1 LRNAHT
7 RREVIFALRL
17 LYPSSIATG
26 PVAQAHATAGPS
38 RERQNVAY
46 GIEWPAQTNSNTASG
61 SPTMNPEAGP
71 SVNQPFEFS
80 GKGGEYFRIWIVNLA
95 LTIITLGIYSAWAK
109 VRRLQ
114 YFHRNTTLL
123 GNSFDYHGSP
133 IAILKG
139 RLIGLGLLAGY
150 NLAFAFNM
158 ALGMSVFFLLI
169 AALPWLV
176 QRSVC
181 FKLHNSSYRG
191 LRFRFNGTVGGA
203 YGVLLGWPL
212 LNLPALGLLTPL
224 VQQRLKAYLHGNSA
238 FGVTSFNFSAGA
250 GEFYRLFL
258 KLLGMIVIPL
268 IVFVTASAMLNVFGG
283 MGSMPDVAGARKDP
297 AQMQKIIM
305 PMIIATMMFYLT
317 LFLVIG
323 PWFAARM
330 QNLVWNRTA
339 LAQHTFTS
347 RVRARDLLLLYVTNF
362 IAIVLTLGLFKPF
375 ADIRLAKYRLTHMA
389 LQTQGNMDEF
399 FAHEQQ
405 AVTALGEETAHLF
418 DVDISF

>member
-1 LRNAHT
+1 
-7 RREVIFALRL
+7 
-17 LYPSSIATG
+17 
-26 PVAQAHATAGPS
+26 
-38 RERQNVAY
+38 
-46 GIEWPAQTNSNTASG
+46 
-61 SPTMNPEAGP
+61 MNPETSQNAT
-71 SVNQPFEFS
+71 QPFEFS

-95 LTIITLGIYSAWAK
+95 LTLLTLGVYSAWAK

-123 GNSFDYHGSP
+123 GNSFDYHGNP

-139 RLIGLGLLAGY
+139 RLLGVGLLAGY
-150 NLAFAFNM
+150 NVAFALN
-158 ALGMSVFFLLI
+158 ATLGMIVFVLLI
-169 AALPWLV
+169 AAVPWLV

-181 FKLHNSSYRG
+181 FKLHNISYRG
-191 LRFRFNGTVGGA
+191 LRFRFNGSVKDA
-203 YGVLLGWPL
+203 YIALLGWPL

-224 VQQRLKAYLHGNSA
+224 VHHRLKAYLQGNAA
-238 FGVTSFNFSAGA
+238 FGTTPFSFSART

-258 KLLGMIVIPL
+258 KLLAMIVIPL
-268 IVFVTASAMLNVFGG
+268 LVFGAVAAMFNVFGG
-283 MGSMPDVAGARKDP
+283 MGAMSDMAGARKDP
-297 AQMQKIIM
+297 AQLQKIIM
-305 PMIIATMMFYLT
+305 PMVIVTLLFYLT

-339 LAQHTFTS
+339 LDPHAFTS

-375 ADIRLAKYRLTHMA
+375 ADIRLAKYRLTHLA
-389 LQTQGNMDEF
+389 LQTQGNLDEF
-399 FAHEQQ
+399 LAHQQ
-405 AVTALGEETAHLF
+405 QTVTALGEETSELF

>member
-1 LRNAHT
+1 
-7 RREVIFALRL
+7 
-17 LYPSSIATG
+17 
-26 PVAQAHATAGPS
+26 
-38 RERQNVAY
+38 
-46 GIEWPAQTNSNTASG
+46 
-61 SPTMNPEAGP
+61 MNPEVIPNDHSLDSADG
-71 SVNQPFEFS
+71 PFEFS

-95 LTIITLGIYSAWAK
+95 LTILTLGIYSAWAK

-139 RLIGLGLLAGY
+139 RLIGLALLAGY
-150 NLAFAFNM
+150 NLAFAFNA
-158 ALGMSVFFLLI
+158 ALGAIVFLLLI
-169 AALPWLV
+169 VALPWLV
-176 QRSVC
+176 QRSIC
-181 FKLHNSSYRG
+181 FKLHNTSYRG
-191 LRFRFNGTVGGA
+191 LRFRFNGSVGRA

-238 FGVTSFNFSAGA
+238 FGTAPFNFSAGPGA
-250 GEFYRLFL
+250 FYMLFL

-268 IVFVTASAMLNVFGG
+268 FLLGVLSALFNIFGN
-283 MGSMPDVAGARKDP
+283 MGSMSDMAGARKDP
-297 AQMQKIIM
+297 AQLQKIIM
-305 PMIIATMMFYLT
+305 PMIIATMAFYLT

-330 QNLVWNRTA
+330 QNLVWNHTA
-339 LAQHTFTS
+339 LGPNALTS

-389 LQTQGNMDEF
+389 LQTQGNLEEF
-399 FAHEQQ
+399 LAHEQQ
-405 AVTALGEETAHLF
+405 SVNALGEETTHLF